1 MAVKPHTLRVFPAG
15 PNGGNPL
22 RVVLDAQDMSN
33 DDMRALAKGQGHE
46 CCLILL
52 APLDS
57 RYDYEFRYWAPDHE
71 MEMCGHATVGA
82 VWLLAKLGML
92 SKDNLRISTKSGI
105 IEATVSRTSEDDDG
119 SDGEEEEERIWIEI
133 SQPPAKM
140 LENVQRQDHIDGI
153 LSVFGISE
161 DDLVPGLSIQNA
173 ATSRVKTLIPI
184 KSVAALNGLSP
195 QFDRVQS
202 ICDTIGSTGLY
213 PYAVSDLE
221 TQIFEAR
228 QFPRGAGYQEDAAT
242 GVAASALA
250 FGLLENGLVVDAEE
264 VVEVKQGFS
273 MGCPSEIS
281 VRFRESS
288 GDVVGCW
295 IGGSA
300 ILDL

>member
-1 MAVKPHTLRVFPAG
+1 MAIKSHSLRVFSTG

-22 RVVLDAQDMSN
+22 RVILDAQVMTDNDMQV
-33 DDMRALAKGQGHE
+33 LAKSHGHE
-46 CCLILL
+46 CCFIFP

-57 RYDYEFRYWAPDHE
+57 KYDYEFRFWVPDHE

-82 VWLLAKLGML
+82 VWLLSKLGML
-92 SKDNLRISTKSGI
+92 AKDNLRIATKSGI
-105 IEATVSRTSEDDDG
+105 VEATISVTSEDEDG
-119 SDGEEEEERIWIEI
+119 CDGEEEGIWVEV

-153 LSVFGISE
+153 LSVLRILK

-195 QFDRVQS
+195 QFDRLPS
-202 ICDTIGSTGLY
+202 LCDVIGSTGLY
-213 PYAVSDLE
+213 PYAVSDLAN
-221 TQIFEAR
+221 QVFEAR
-228 QFPRGAGYQEDAAT
+228 QFPRGAGYEEDAAT
-242 GVAASALA
+242 GIAASALA
-250 FGLLENGLVVDAEE
+250 FGLLENGLVFDSEE
-264 VVEVKQGFS
+264 SVEVKQGFA
-273 MGCPSEIS
+273 MGCPSKIS
-281 VRFRESS
+281 VRFRETDG

-300 ILDL
+300 GWDF